1 MGEKELLKIENVLK
15 RVLLS
20 CIFSAFQAFQKFP
33 DHLFLRNTTYPVC
46 SLYTWNMF
54 CGKPDSTFAI
64 LSHMNVLPPERKMR
78 KLEKGI
84 HLHISWAVILN
95 YLSASLVR
103 NQKKH
108 YQFLIS
114 KSETHTFISFKEKAI
129 VFLLLFTPFLFTFRA
144 IFELCFWAGVKRSA
158 FCNNMTVAYCIK
170 RKINSRQVNYSP

>member
-1 MGEKELLKIENVLK
+1 MREKELLKIENVLK

-33 DHLFLRNTTYPVC
+33 DHLFLGNTTYPVC

-78 KLEKGI
+78 KLENGI
-84 HLHISWAVILN
+84 HLHISWAVILI

-108 YQFLIS
+108 YQFSIS
-114 KSETHTFISFKEKAI
+114 KSETHSFISFKERRNCFPPL
-129 VFLLLFTPFLFTFRA
+129 VSSLLVYFSSYFRTLFLYWCKKKGFL
-144 IFELCFWAGVKRSA
+144 
-158 FCNNMTVAYCIK
+158 
-170 RKINSRQVNYSP
+170 

>member
-95 YLSASLVR
+95 YLSASLVK

-114 KSETHTFISFKEKAI
+114 KSETHSFISFKERRNCFPSL
-129 VFLLLFTPFLFTFRA
+129 VSLLLVYFLSYFRA
-144 IFELCFWAGVKRSA
+144 LFLGWCKKKR
-158 FCNNMTVAYCIK
+158 VL
-170 RKINSRQVNYSP
+170 